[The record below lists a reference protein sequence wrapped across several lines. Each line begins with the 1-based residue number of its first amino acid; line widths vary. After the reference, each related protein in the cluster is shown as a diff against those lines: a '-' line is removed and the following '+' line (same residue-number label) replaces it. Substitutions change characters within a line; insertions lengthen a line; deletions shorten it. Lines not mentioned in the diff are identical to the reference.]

1 MSTRQAKSVEDQ
13 QVVLQARKEELLRAG
28 ETTAK

>member
-13 QVVLQARKEELLRAG
+13 QVVLQARRHELLRAG
-28 ETTAK
+28 ETAAK

>member
-13 QVVLQARKEELLRAG
+13 RVVLQARRQELLRAG
-28 ETTAK
+28 ETAAK

>member
-13 QVVLQARKEELLRAG
+13 QVVSQAHKEELLRAG
-28 ETTAK
+28 ETAAK

>member
-13 QVVLQARKEELLRAG
+13 QVVLKARRQELLRAG
-28 ETTAK
+28 ETAAK

>member
-13 QVVLQARKEELLRAG
+13 QVVLQARRQELLRAG
-28 ETTAK
+28 ETAAN